1 MKTITDLI
9 PNVTD
14 HIADHIADLAAFVSA
29 IQGALV
35 ELGDDCP
42 EAAHMLRLAADELA
56 QVEDSI
62 FSASCFLETCEST
75 SND

>member
-1 MKTITDLI
+1 MKSIHELI
-9 PNVTD
+9 PNVT
-14 HIADHIADLAAFVSA
+14 DHIADLAAFVSA

-42 EAAHMLRLAADELA
+42 EAAHMLQLAADELA

-62 FSASCFLETCEST
+62 FSAACFLDV
-75 SND
+75 SNYREQR